1 MKNISEI
8 VNLNQHPINDKD
20 YVNEC
25 NLSIKKNSLLILEN
39 FLSKDSFDLILNEA
53 KNLEKRAFY
62 CEQKHTILLNKNIE
76 NTNDNDPLN
85 KLMTSDKGCVPH
97 DLIDK
102 QSDLNILYNSN
113 NFKNFIKEVLNLNNI
128 FPYVDK
134 LSSINLN
141 YYQKGQQLG
150 WHFDNASF
158 AITLMI
164 QSSKIGGEFEYITE
178 GRDSNKNYINK
189 ELISKIIDGN
199 MKPKNLDVNDGTLV
213 LFYGRN
219 YLHRVTPVES
229 STPRILITL
238 NYNEEDNIS
247 LSENARLT
255 FFGRIN

>member
-1 MKNISEI
+1 MNDINSI
-8 VNLNQHPINDKD
+8 VNLIQHPILDND
-20 YVNEC
+20 YIHEC

-39 FLSKDSFDLILNEA
+39 FLSKRSFELILKEA
-53 KNLEKRAFY
+53 KDLENKAFY
-62 CEQKHTILLNKNIE
+62 CQQKHTILLNKKTDNINE
-76 NTNDNDPLN
+76 NDPLN

-97 DLIDK
+97 DLINK
-102 QSDLNILYNSN
+102 QSDLNILYNSIY
-113 NFKNFIKEVLNLNNI
+113 FKNFIKKVLNLNNI

-141 YYQKGQQLG
+141 YYQKSQQLG

-164 QSSKIGGEFEYITE
+164 QSSKLGGEFEYITK
-178 GRDSNKNYINK
+178 GRDSNSNYIDK
-189 ELISKIIDGN
+189 EFISKIIEGN
-199 MKPKNLDVNDGTLV
+199 LKPKKLDVKEGTLV

-229 STPRILITL
+229 ETSRILITL

-255 FFGRIN
+255 FFGRTS